1 MEVKLISSTNNP
13 EYVITMAASLCY
25 SDKEF
30 FSLNESSLDKTRQE
44 TLIKNLIDSGHDS
57 PLEHASFTFYINEVS
72 RVLSH
77 QLVRHRIA
85 SFSQRSQRYTSQK
98 SEYVIPDSL
107 LNNEE
112 LKSFYIENL
121 NKIYDDYNKLIKN
134 VGLPKED
141 ARFILPNASVTSL
154 IMTMNLR
161 ELRHFF
167 SLRLCHRAQWEIR
180 KLAINMYKIILKE
193 HPILLYKSGPACVHF
208 KCTEKHKT
216 LTCPFSMKEIEDA
229 NI

>member
-1 MEVKLISSTNNP
+1 M
-13 EYVITMAASLCY
+13 IT
-25 SDKEF
+25 
-30 FSLNESSLDKTRQE
+30 
-44 TLIKNLIDSGHDS
+44 
-57 PLEHASFTFYINEVS
+57 SFTFYINEVS

-112 LKSFYIENL
+112 LKSLYIENL

-193 HPILLYKSGPACVHF
+193 HPILLYKSGPACVHS